1 MKLSVAALR
10 TVEYTNESI
19 AAFFR
24 ASLAIMLPHAANEAF
39 LTIV

>member
-19 AAFFR
+19 AAFLNS
-24 ASLAIMLPHAANEAF
+24 SLVTIFAAVSAQTSLN
-39 LTIV
+39 TV